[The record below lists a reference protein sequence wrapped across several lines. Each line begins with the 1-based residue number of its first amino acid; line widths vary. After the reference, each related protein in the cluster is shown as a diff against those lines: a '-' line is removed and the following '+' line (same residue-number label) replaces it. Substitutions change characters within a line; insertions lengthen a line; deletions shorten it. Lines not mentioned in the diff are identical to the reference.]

1 MSARGVLSVV
11 GTAVGGLIGWTDES
25 PAAEPAVVRRL
36 LEDLGLPPGADL
48 GGGVRAFQARTGLKT
63 DGVAG
68 PRTVH
73 LLARYA
79 TEARE
84 LHRLEH
90 RSCVEVGDG
99 LRRGPGVVW
108 PHDANTRIQP
118 RYPGARLAHPDD
130 A

>member
-1 MSARGVLSVV
+1 MSARGVLSMV
-11 GTAVGGLIGWTDES
+11 GSAVGGLIGWTGTP
-25 PAAEPAVVRRL
+25 PAADPSTVRGL
-36 LEDLGLPPGADL
+36 LEDLGLAPGSDL
-48 GGGVRAFQARTGLKT
+48 VAGVRAFQARTGLKT

-84 LHRLEH
+84 LHRL
-90 RSCVEVGDG
+90 D
-99 LRRGPGVVW
+99 
-108 PHDANTRIQP
+108 
-118 RYPGARLAHPDD
+118 LA